1 MEFLYIIAGA
11 AVMGVG
17 SIFLTLTND
26 GKLKD
31 EVRMRMMSMTLMVSG
46 ALTVLMGGY
55 FGMSRLSYKSDAY
68 HECKIKIDA
77 KNEQIAFYKARLDKE
92 EK

>member
-17 SIFLTLTND
+17 SIFLTLTNE

-31 EVRMRMMSMTLMVSG
+31 EDRMRMMSVTLIVSG
-46 ALTVLMGGY
+46 AITVLMSGY
-55 FGMSRLSYKSDAY
+55 FGMSRLNYKSDAY
-68 HECKIKIDA
+68 HKCEIKIDS
-77 KNEQIAFYKARLDKE
+77 KNEQIEFYKARLEKE